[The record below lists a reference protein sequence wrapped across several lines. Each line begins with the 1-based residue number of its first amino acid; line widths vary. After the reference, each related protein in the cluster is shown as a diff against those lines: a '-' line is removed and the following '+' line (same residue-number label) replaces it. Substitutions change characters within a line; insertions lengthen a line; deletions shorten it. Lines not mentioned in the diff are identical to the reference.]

1 MGYTELKKA
10 VMERFFSRSNDMQKK
25 AIFKTKGAVL
35 IIAGAG
41 SGKTTVLCNRIA
53 NLLLFGDAYTCQW
66 EPELSDSE
74 TAFLKDYAEG
84 RLDNTHEVS
93 DRLSALIGHDRAIP
107 WKILAVTF
115 TNKAA
120 GELKERL
127 AAMNAPAAEVW
138 AATFHSACVRIL
150 RRSIGV
156 LGYDSNF
163 VIYDTDDCKRIIKD
177 ILKAM
182 NLSDKSFDP
191 KNVLNI
197 ISRAKDKLI
206 TPELFRAADAS
217 GKKDFMLGVVRD
229 IYREYQGRLRAANA
243 LDFDDIIMKTVEAL
257 RADPDTLAYWQNRFD
272 YIMVDEYQDTNNAQY
287 ELVKLLAG
295 GSGNLCVVGDEDQ
308 SIYRFRGATIENILS
323 FEQEFDSEVI
333 KLEQNYRS
341 TSNILEAANAVI
353 RNNTQHKEKKL
364 WSDLGAGEK
373 IKVLRFAD
381 EQLEAAFVA
390 NEILKNKDSGSSF
403 ADNAVLYRNNA
414 QSRSIELALG
424 KAGIPHKI
432 VGGTKFYERKEIRDM
447 IAYLSVISNPFDTVR
462 LARVINEPKRGI
474 GDTSWAEVER
484 IALTLGISPIEVM
497 ERCEEFASTAK
508 KAKALKPVA
517 SMFRD
522 LIDTAD
528 EREITDILDD
538 VLERSGYKDML
549 LTQGDEGMGRLE
561 NIQELKSSM
570 ITFCQENES
579 HTLFDFLE
587 QVALISDLDS
597 YDTSTDKVTLMT
609 MHAAKGLEFTNVYI
623 IGAEEGIFPGYRS
636 FGDPMEL
643 EEDRRL
649 CYVAIT
655 RAKRRLYITTAESR
669 LLYGQT
675 QRNKR
680 SRFID
685 EIPEE
690 YMENKDNT
698 KRTASAPFGGFGT
711 TSALSERTYGGR
723 KQSNYLQERAASQ
736 AKAPAAGS
744 QSFSAGDRINHRKF
758 GDGTVLTATPMGNDT
773 LLEISFDEGGTK
785 KLAAAFA
792 KITKI

>member
-1 MGYTELKKA
+1 MNYTDLKKR
-10 VMERFFSRSNDMQKK
+10 VLEKYFSRANDMQRK
-25 AIFKTKGAVL
+25 AIFHTEGAVL

-53 NLLLFGDAYTCQW
+53 DLLLFGDAYASSY
-66 EPELSDSE
+66 EPQLIDEDID
-74 TAFLKDYAEG
+74 FLQRYADG
-84 RLDNTHEVS
+84 AYANTPEVVE
-93 DRLSALIGHDRAIP
+93 RLSALVGHNRATP

-156 LGYDSNF
+156 LGYNSNF
-163 VIYDTDDCKRIIKD
+163 VIYDTDDSKRIIKD

-182 NLSDKSFDP
+182 NISDKAFDP
-191 KNVLNI
+191 KNVMGI

-206 TPELFRAADAS
+206 PPERFVVTGVG
-217 GKKDFMLGVVRD
+217 GKPDFQLGVVRD
-229 IYREYQGRLRAANA
+229 VYREYQNRLKAANA

-257 RADPDTLAYWQNRFD
+257 KADPEVLQYWQNRFE
-272 YIMVDEYQDTNNAQY
+272 YIMVDEYQDTNKAQY

-295 GSGNLCVVGDEDQ
+295 GCGNLCVVGDEDQ

-323 FEQEFDSEVI
+323 FEKEFDSTVI

-341 TSNILEAANAVI
+341 TTNILDAANAVI
-353 RNNTQHKEKKL
+353 RNNTQHKDKNL
-364 WSDLGAGEK
+364 WSDLGEGEK
-373 IKVLRFAD
+373 IKVLRFPD
-381 EQLEAAFVA
+381 EQAEAAFVA
-390 NEILKNKDSGSSF
+390 NEIMNGKTPETSY

-414 QSRSIELALG
+414 QSRSIELTLG
-424 KAGIPHKI
+424 KMSIPYKI

-462 LARVINEPKRGI
+462 LSRIINEPKRGI
-474 GDTSWAEVER
+474 GDTTWAEVER
-484 IALTLGISPIEVM
+484 ISLTLGISPVEVM
-497 ERCEEFASTAK
+497 ERSDEFASIAK
-508 KAKALKPVA
+508 KAKVLQPAAK
-517 SMFRD
+517 MFRE
-522 LIDTAD
+522 LADTAED
-528 EREITDILDD
+528 REITDILDD
-538 VLERSGYKDML
+538 LLEQSGYRDML

-587 QVALISDLDS
+587 QVSLISDLDS

-609 MHAAKGLEFTNVYI
+609 MHAAKGLEFTNVFI

-636 FGDPMEL
+636 FGDPIEL

-655 RAKRRLYITTAESR
+655 RAKRRLYITNAESR

-675 QRNKR
+675 QRNKP

-690 YMENKDNT
+690 YMEKNDKT
-698 KRTASAPFGGFGT
+698 KRTTISSGSG
-711 TSALSERTYGGR
+711 SQLSERTYGGR
-723 KQSNYLQERAASQ
+723 KQSTYLQERAAAQ
-736 AKAPAAGS
+736 AKTSASGGEK
-744 QSFSAGDRINHRKF
+744 FSAGDRISHRKF
-758 GDGTVLTATPMGNDT
+758 GEGTVLSATPMGNDT

-792 KITKI
+792 KITKL

>member
-1 MGYTELKKA
+1 MDYTEIKKRA
-10 VMERFFSRSNDMQKK
+10 LDRFFSRANDMQKK
-25 AIFKTKGAVL
+25 AIFRTDGAVL

-53 NLLLFGDAYTCQW
+53 NLLLFGDAYTSTY
-66 EPELSDSE
+66 EPQLIEEE
-74 TAFLKDYAEG
+74 TEFLRRYADGAYE
-84 RLDNTHEVS
+84 NTPEVAE
-93 DRLSALIGHDRAIP
+93 RLSALVGHNRATP

-127 AAMNAPAAEVW
+127 EAMNAPAAEVW
-138 AATFHSACVRIL
+138 ASTFHSACVRIL
-150 RRSIGV
+150 RRSIESI
-156 LGYDSNF
+156 GYKSNF
-163 VIYDTDDCKRIIKD
+163 VIYDTDDSKRIIKD
-177 ILKAM
+177 VLKAM
-182 NLSDKSFDP
+182 NISDKTFDP
-191 KNVLNI
+191 KNVMNI

-206 TPELFRAADAS
+206 TPERFTVAGKDGKAD
-217 GKKDFMLGVVRD
+217 FQLGVVRD
-229 IYREYQGRLRAANA
+229 VYREYQNRLKAANA

-257 RADPDTLAYWQNRFD
+257 RADPEVLKYWQNRFE
-272 YIMVDEYQDTNNAQY
+272 YIMVDEYQDTNTAQY

-295 GSGNLCVVGDEDQ
+295 GCGNLCVVGDEDQ

-323 FEQEFDSEVI
+323 FEKEFDSVVI

-341 TSNILEAANAVI
+341 TSNILDAANAVI
-353 RNNTQHKEKKL
+353 RNNTQHKEKNL
-364 WSDLGAGEK
+364 WSDLGDGDK
-373 IKVLRFAD
+373 IKVIRFPD
-381 EQLEAAFVA
+381 EQAEAAFVA
-390 NEILKNKDSGSSF
+390 NEILNNKDSGTSY

-424 KAGIPHKI
+424 KMGIPHKI
-432 VGGTKFYERKEIRDM
+432 VGGTRFYERKEIRDM

-462 LARVINEPKRGI
+462 LARIINEPKRSI
-474 GDTSWAEVER
+474 GDATWAEVER
-484 IALTLGISPIEVM
+484 ISLVLGISPIEVM
-497 ERCEEFASTAK
+497 ERSDEFASVSR
-508 KAKALKPVA
+508 KAKVLQPVA
-517 SMFRD
+517 AMFRG

-538 VLERSGYKDML
+538 VLEQSGYKDML

-587 QVALISDLDS
+587 QAALISDLDS

-636 FGDPMEL
+636 FGDPYEL

-655 RAKRRLYITTAESR
+655 RAKRRLYITNAESR

-675 QRNKR
+675 QRNKP

-685 EIPEE
+685 EIPEK
-690 YMENKDNT
+690 YMEKKDNT
-698 KRTASAPFGGFGT
+698 RRTPLSSGSG
-711 TSALSERTYGGR
+711 SQLSERTYGGR
-723 KQSNYLQERAASQ
+723 KQSTYLQERAAAQ
-736 AKAPAAGS
+736 ARSSAPS
-744 QSFSAGDRINHRKF
+744 NEKFTPGDRINHKKF
-758 GDGTVLTATPMGNDT
+758 GDGTVLNATPMGTDT

>member
-1 MGYTELKKA
+1 MG
-10 VMERFFSRSNDMQKK
+10 S
-25 AIFKTKGAVL
+25 
-35 IIAGAG
+35 
-41 SGKTTVLCNRIA
+41 
-53 NLLLFGDAYTCQW
+53 
-66 EPELSDSE
+66 
-74 TAFLKDYAEG
+74 
-84 RLDNTHEVS
+84 
-93 DRLSALIGHDRAIP
+93 
-107 WKILAVTF
+107 
-115 TNKAA
+115 
-120 GELKERL
+120 
-127 AAMNAPAAEVW
+127 
-138 AATFHSACVRIL
+138 
-150 RRSIGV
+150 
-156 LGYDSNF
+156 
-163 VIYDTDDCKRIIKD
+163 
-177 ILKAM
+177 
-182 NLSDKSFDP
+182 
-191 KNVLNI
+191 
-197 ISRAKDKLI
+197 
-206 TPELFRAADAS
+206 
-217 GKKDFMLGVVRD
+217 
-229 IYREYQGRLRAANA
+229 
-243 LDFDDIIMKTVEAL
+243 
-257 RADPDTLAYWQNRFD
+257 
-272 YIMVDEYQDTNNAQY
+272 
-287 ELVKLLAG
+287 
-295 GSGNLCVVGDEDQ
+295 
-308 SIYRFRGATIENILS
+308 RFRN
-323 FEQEFDSEVI
+323 
-333 KLEQNYRS
+333 
-341 TSNILEAANAVI
+341 
-353 RNNTQHKEKKL
+353 
-364 WSDLGAGEK
+364 
-373 IKVLRFAD
+373 
-381 EQLEAAFVA
+381 
-390 NEILKNKDSGSSF
+390 
-403 ADNAVLYRNNA
+403 
-414 QSRSIELALG
+414 
-424 KAGIPHKI
+424 
-432 VGGTKFYERKEIRDM
+432 
-447 IAYLSVISNPFDTVR
+447 
-462 LARVINEPKRGI
+462 
-474 GDTSWAEVER
+474 
-484 IALTLGISPIEVM
+484 LT
-497 ERCEEFASTAK
+497 
-508 KAKALKPVA
+508 
-517 SMFRD
+517 
-522 LIDTAD
+522 DTAD
-528 EREITDILDD
+528 EREITEILDD

-698 KRTASAPFGGFGT
+698 KRTASAPSGGFGT

-744 QSFSAGDRINHRKF
+744 QSFAAGDRINHRKF